1 MDRLTTWRGGLIVA
15 SHDRTLLDTMSD
27 IVALERS
34 ALAGHAGNYSA
45 YRRHHE
51 QQAASADAA
60 LAHARAERDAGLR
73 ALRQRH
79 DAEQRRGARNARQ
92 ARDANQA
99 PILLGMKK
107 ASAERHAGRERLR
120 TQAAAQALD
129 AAVRQASAAVAP
141 AAAIA
146 LALPETAVP
155 AGRRVL
161 HLEAATRP
169 GPPARRPC
177 HCPCPAPSGWP
188 ARPQRLRQE
197 HAAGHAGR
205 RTRALGGRCE
215 VGVPTAILDQRAS
228 ALGDAE
234 TLLQAL
240 DRLGARLPLGELRSR
255 LALLGLGPAQ
265 VDAPAARLSGG
276 ERIKAALAC
285 ALWRREPAQFLLLDE
300 PTNHLDLAS
309 VRALEEALSGYPGAL
324 AVASHDAAFLAALRP
339 THRLAWENG
348 RWTDAT
354 AAPA

>member
-1 MDRLTTWRGGLIVA
+1 
-15 SHDRTLLDTMSD
+15 
-27 IVALERS
+27 
-34 ALAGHAGNYSA
+34 
-45 YRRHHE
+45 
-51 QQAASADAA
+51 
-60 LAHARAERDAGLR
+60 
-73 ALRQRH
+73 
-79 DAEQRRGARNARQ
+79 
-92 ARDANQA
+92 
-99 PILLGMKK
+99 MKK

-120 TQAAAQALD
+120 MQAAAQALD

-161 HLEAATRP
+161 HVEAATRP
-169 GPPARRPC
+169 GPPA
-177 HCPCPAPSGWP
+177 PALSLSLSGP
-188 ARPQRLRQE
+188 IRLALQGPNGCGKSTLL
-197 HAAGHAGR
+197 AMLAGELAP
-205 RTRALGGRCE
+205 LGGRCE

-240 DRLGARLPLGELRSR
+240 DRLGARLPQGELRSR

-300 PTNHLDLAS
+300 PTNHLDGVGAGAGGGAVRLSRRAGGGLA
-309 VRALEEALSGYPGAL
+309 RRGL
-324 AVASHDAAFLAALRP
+324 LAALRP

>member
-1 MDRLTTWRGGLIVA
+1 MPRWPTPAPNAMPACG
-15 SHDRTLLDTMSD
+15 
-27 IVALERS
+27 
-34 ALAGHAGNYSA
+34 
-45 YRRHHE
+45 
-51 QQAASADAA
+51 
-60 LAHARAERDAGLR
+60 
-73 ALRQRH
+73 LRQRH

-120 TQAAAQALD
+120 MQAAAQALD

-141 AAAIA
+141 
-146 LALPETAVP
+146 PP
-155 AGRRVL
+155 PSRSPCPNRRAGRPPR
-161 HLEAATRP
+161 AASGGGDP
-169 GPPARRPC
+169 PWPARRPC

-188 ARPQRLRQE
+188 CKAPTAAARARCWPCWPANSRPRRTLR
-197 HAAGHAGR
+197 GR
-205 RTRALGGRCE
+205 RADGHPG
-215 VGVPTAILDQRAS
+215 PTAS

-309 VRALEEALSGYPGAL
+309 VQALEEALSGYPGAL

>member
-1 MDRLTTWRGGLIVA
+1 M
-15 SHDRTLLDTMSD
+15 
-27 IVALERS
+27 
-34 ALAGHAGNYSA
+34 LAG
-45 YRRHHE
+45 E
-51 QQAASADAA
+51 
-60 LAHARAERDAGLR
+60 LA
-73 ALRQRH
+73 
-79 DAEQRRGARNARQ
+79 
-92 ARDANQA
+92 
-99 PILLGMKK
+99 P
-107 ASAERHAGRERLR
+107 
-120 TQAAAQALD
+120 
-129 AAVRQASAAVAP
+129 
-141 AAAIA
+141 
-146 LALPETAVP
+146 
-155 AGRRVL
+155 
-161 HLEAATRP
+161 
-169 GPPARRPC
+169 
-177 HCPCPAPSGWP
+177 
-188 ARPQRLRQE
+188 
-197 HAAGHAGR
+197 
-205 RTRALGGRCE
+205 LGGRCE

-309 VRALEEALSGYPGAL
+309 VQALEEALSGYPGAL